1 MRAGLGLRR
10 PPQGGDER
18 LRVPSAARGEPR
30 SVASGKAGA
39 VIGAHATAR
48 PPGPLRAGLAELGRL
63 VVPVRCAGCD
73 EPDVALCPAC
83 RREFA
88 APRRVEHD
96 APRLD
101 RMDGRILPVW
111 ACAAYDGPVRD
122 VVVGWKDRGRAD
134 LSPFLEGV
142 AHRAGRAVGS
152 ALAHALGVGGPVL
165 VVPVPSSAA
174 TVRAR
179 GSDLVRTL
187 AVAVTGGLGR
197 RGLEP
202 VLAPLLRQGG
212 RVRDQV
218 GLASRARAVNRA
230 GAVHVRQAVAG
241 PVLLVDDVVTTGATL
256 AAAQAALERAGALV
270 LGGLVLA
277 ATPAPGAPRAPRQGR
292 SGCPPGPEEG

>member
-1 MRAGLGLRR
+1 M
-10 PPQGGDER
+10 
-18 LRVPSAARGEPR
+18 
-30 SVASGKAGA
+30 
-39 VIGAHATAR
+39 IGAHATAR

-73 EPDVALCPAC
+73 APDVDLCRECC
-83 RREFA
+83 RQLG

-101 RMDGRILPVW
+101 RMDGRTLPVW

-122 VVVGWKDRGRAD
+122 VVVAWKDRGRVA
-134 LSPFLEGV
+134 LTPFLEGV
-142 AHRAGRAVGS
+142 AHRAGRAVGC
-152 ALAHALGVGGPVL
+152 AFAEALGAGGRVL

-174 TVRAR
+174 AVRAR
-179 GSDLVRTL
+179 GSDLVGTL
-187 AVAVTGGLGR
+187 AGAVAGGLGR
-197 RGLEP
+197 RGLDP
-202 VLAPLLRQGG
+202 VLAPLLRQGS

-230 GAVHVRQAVAG
+230 GAVRVRHVVTG

-256 AAAQAALERAGALV
+256 AAAQAALERRGALV

-277 ATPAPGAPRAPRQGR
+277 ATPAPGAPRPPRQGR
-292 SGCPPGPEEG
+292 SGCPPAREGG